1 MDQNLNF
8 VGPNGPEKVERTTV
22 HTRRRRG
29 KSSDRIAEVEPGA
42 HGQRENCEGGFH
54 QSQRVAESWIVGGG
68 QVG

>member
-8 VGPNGPEKVERTTV
+8 VGTNGPEKAERTTV

-42 HGQRENCEGGFH
+42 HGQRENVKAV
-54 QSQRVAESWIVGGG
+54 STRVKESRSLG
-68 QVG
+68 